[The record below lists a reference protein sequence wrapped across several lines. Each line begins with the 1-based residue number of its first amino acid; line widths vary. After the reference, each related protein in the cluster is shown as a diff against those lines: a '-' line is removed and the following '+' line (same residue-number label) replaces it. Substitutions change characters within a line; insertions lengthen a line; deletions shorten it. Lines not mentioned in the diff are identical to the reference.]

1 MNKFLIALL
10 VLATLAVSFAQEI
23 GVSILKTDTPKGE
36 CKGKTATIG
45 DNVSLKYVGKFEDG
59 TVFDSSELH
68 GGAPFNFTI
77 GERKVIPGLE
87 IGTINI
93 CEGEKRSIKIPYQLA
108 YGENGIENAI
118 PPRTDIY
125 FDLEVVSIEAA
136 PAQPFY
142 YQLIPSV
149 GTIIAFSM
157 LGGFIVLVKFI
168 IKRYPDESNSKKPT
182 PGKPKKTKAAK
193 QN

>member
-10 VLATLAVSFAQEI
+10 VLATLSVSISQEI
-23 GVSILKTDTPKGE
+23 GVSILKTDTPKGK
-36 CKGKTATIG
+36 CTGKTASIG
-45 DNVSLKYVGKFEDG
+45 DYLSLKYVGKFEDG
-59 TVFDSSELH
+59 TVFDSSALH
-68 GGAPFNFTI
+68 NNEPFNFTI

-157 LGGFIVLVKFI
+157 LAGFIVLVKFI
-168 IKRYPDESNSKKPT
+168 IKRYPEESNSKKPT

>member
-10 VLATLAVSFAQEI
+10 VLATLAVSFSQEI

-36 CKGKTATIG
+36 CKGKTASIG
-45 DNVSLKYVGKFEDG
+45 DYISLKYVGKFEDG
-59 TVFDSSELH
+59 TVFDSSEIH
-68 GGAPFNFTI
+68 GGFSFNFTI

-125 FDLEVVSIEAA
+125 FDLEVVSIEGA

-157 LGGFIVLVKFI
+157 LAGFIVLVKFI
-168 IKRYPDESNSKKPT
+168 IKRYPDESNSKKPA